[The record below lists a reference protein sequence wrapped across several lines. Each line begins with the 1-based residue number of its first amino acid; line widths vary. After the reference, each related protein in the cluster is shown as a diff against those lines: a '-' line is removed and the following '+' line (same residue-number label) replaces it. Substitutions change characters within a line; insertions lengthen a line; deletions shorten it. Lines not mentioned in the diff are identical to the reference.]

1 MKPNIALIGFMGS
14 GKTTVG
20 KILAK
25 SLDMK
30 FLDVDRTISINQKK
44 TIPEIFEIYGET
56 YFRDLERQIIKEESK
71 DNNVVISTGG
81 GSIIDNVNI
90 KNLRETSFVVF
101 LDCDI
106 QTILER
112 VQRNKNR
119 PLINNSDNLVET
131 VTELYNKRQTL
142 YKISSD
148 FSINIDS
155 NTNIYDSIEKI
166 KEAYILS

>member
-44 TIPEIFEIYGET
+44 TIPEIFQIYGET

-90 KNLRETSFVVF
+90 KIYVKPPLLF

-155 NTNIYDSIEKI
+155 NTNIYDSIEK
-166 KEAYILS
+166 